1 MTMRLIDCFLELVTY
16 VSMTV
21 KDIVGTQTA
30 HDQVRSNVTR
40 LLSKSEA
47 CLESG
52 GIPPEDA
59 EQAKFAICAWIDEML
74 LSITWDGRQQWQK
87 EQLQR
92 QYFKTTRAG
101 EEFFD
106 RLNGLGVHQR
116 DVREVYFL
124 CLGLGFSG
132 RYIHDEDRFLLNQ
145 LRGSNLKLLFGSSVG
160 VPSLKETQLFPE
172 ALPLADQT
180 EEPPA
185 SKARFSIAALIGL
198 TAPVLVFAV
207 LYAIYALVLD
217 GYADNI
223 LTMVPQ

>member
-1 MTMRLIDCFLELVTY
+1 MRLIDCFLELIVF

-21 KDIVGTQTA
+21 KDIAGTQNNY
-30 HDQVRSNVTR
+30 DQVRGNVTR
-40 LLSKSEA
+40 LLSKSET
-47 CLESG
+47 CLANG
-52 GIPPEDA
+52 GFSAEDA
-59 EQAKFAICAWIDEML
+59 DEAKFAICAWIDEML
-74 LSITWDGRQQWQK
+74 LSIPWEGRQQWQK

-92 QYFKTTRAG
+92 QYYKTTRAG

-116 DVREVYFL
+116 DVREVYYL

-132 RYIHDEDRFLLNQ
+132 RYIHDDDRFLLDR

-160 VPSLKETQLFPE
+160 VPSLRETELFPE
-172 ALPLADQT
+172 AMPQTDQAGT
-180 EEPPA
+180 APA
-185 SKARFSIAALIGL
+185 AKSRFSMASMIGL
-198 TAPVLVFAV
+198 IAPVVILAV

-223 LTMVPQ
+223 LKMVPQ